1 MTAIHP
7 SSFIPL
13 WSGIGALFEGKP
25 CTTGRCAENPTTW
38 KAEGS
43 PRRSSVWELCPK
55 QRVACPNAGP
65 VGRHSSNSS
74 RWRAAIR
81 QRLLGTWHVPN
92 RAGCRSPARGGRGG
106 AAEPPHPG
114 RMRLHVLRR
123 AAVYSSG
130 GAGGY
135 LRGWVREASV
145 SRQTRRSSPGAGLSK
160 PIPSRI

>member
-65 VGRHSSNSS
+65 VD
-74 RWRAAIR
+74 R
-81 QRLLGTWHVPN
+81 QRITA
-92 RAGCRSPARGGRGG
+92 AGPLSRSNVAP
-106 AAEPPHPG
+106 
-114 RMRLHVLRR
+114 
-123 AAVYSSG
+123 
-130 GAGGY
+130 
-135 LRGWVREASV
+135 
-145 SRQTRRSSPGAGLSK
+145 RQV
-160 PIPSRI
+160 